1 MAFSTLDGKY
11 LHLLTKF
18 DTYTGTSPKNVSTA
32 YDASV
37 NDLTFARLSVENT
50 DPEKTFGTFSV
61 KGSLGKDP
69 ATSNE
74 DMAYDLLDFTL
85 NSILTN
91 PKYNKLF
98 FNENVS
104 SAFVFEEG
112 TKLAEE
118 SVDVTLTPSTI
129 KSLSEEMRLSFTHNS
144 GVTLKDGVVPAV
156 TDENGNAVSGASAT
170 ITPLENSDMDF
181 VVKVSGITKEG
192 TYKLVFPKG
201 TFSFIDNNKQVTS
214 NELTE
219 TFTLS
224 TSSTPDPTPDP
235 TPSDFKHYQYWEK
248 LPEEGG
254 SQTEHPKDYLSQYI
268 VLIDRAQTNGLVG
281 NPKAR
286 VEVVEFSNNKLMGY
300 GHFEADPEHTDKI
313 NYALKLV
320 WDQPIDMVH
329 VRTTDYTFKI
339 PEGAFGDSNYGKYL
353 KDPSSVKSSD
363 CTVNV
368 SFMRTYSINTTLTGI
383 RDINAD
389 DNAQKVIYDLQGRR
403 VERVTKTDIYI
414 VNGKKMV
421 IRK

>member
-1 MAFSTLDGKY
+1 M
-11 LHLLTKF
+11 LTKF
-18 DTYTGTSPKNVSTA
+18 DTYTGTSPKNVTTA

-37 NDLTFARLSVENT
+37 NDFTLARLSVENT

-74 DMAYDLLDFTL
+74 DMAYDLFDFTL

-112 TKLAEE
+112 TKPAEE
-118 SVDVTLTPSTI
+118 SVDVDVTLTPSTI

-144 GVTLKDGVVPAV
+144 NVTLKDGTVLTV
-156 TDENGNAVSGASAT
+156 TDANGNAVSGASAT
-170 ITPLENSDMDF
+170 IKPLENSTMDF
-181 VVKVSGITKEG
+181 VITVSGLTTKG
-192 TYKLVFPKG
+192 SYYIVIPKG
-201 TFSFIDNNKQVTS
+201 AFSFTQDGKLVTS
-214 NELTE
+214 NEVKEAFILG
-219 TFTLS
+219 S
-224 TSSTPDPTPDP
+224 PTPDPTPEP

-268 VLIDRAQTNGLVG
+268 VLIDRAQTDGLVG

-286 VEVVEFSNNKLMGY
+286 VELVEFSNNQLMGY

-329 VRTTDYTFKI
+329 VRTTDYAFKI
-339 PEGAFGDSNYGKYL
+339 PEGAFGDSNYSKYL
-353 KDPSSVKSSD
+353 KDPNSVKSSD
-363 CTVNV
+363 CTVND

-383 RDINAD
+383 RDINAEG
-389 DNAQKVIYDLQGRR
+389 NAQKVIYDLQGRR
-403 VERVTKTDIYI
+403 VERVTKTGVYI
-414 VNGKKMV
+414 VNGKKLF
-421 IRK
+421 IKK